1 MMTFDFSW
9 YRPADESAWDAFV
22 QASRNGVFLFERSY
36 MDYHTDRFLGA
47 SVMVRRSCDNELV
60 AVLPAH
66 EQTADGRRVLYSHG
80 GLTFGGLVMHEKLGG
95 SEVLLLM
102 EGLLAWVG
110 RQGFRKLIYRPVPH
124 PYHRLPSEDDI
135 YALHRLGARVTN
147 VLLSST
153 LDLERDSPPSSRRKK
168 HASNARKAGV
178 VVVPCT
184 LDEFWPVLVDTLRR
198 RHGVDPVHSLQEMK
212 ALAARLRYIEAIGAR
227 VDSKRG
233 DVVAG
238 AVLYQYRGL
247 LHAQY
252 LASTEEGYR
261 ISAMNAV
268 IEHAIRLAKDRGNRW
283 FSLGASTEQGGRVLN
298 DGLLAYKE
306 QFGARSTLLHTYEVD
321 TESHHA

>member
-1 MMTFDFSW
+1 MQ
-9 YRPADESAWDAFV
+9 RHKRES
-22 QASRNGVFLFERSY
+22 
-36 MDYHTDRFLGA
+36 
-47 SVMVRRSCDNELV
+47 
-60 AVLPAH
+60 
-66 EQTADGRRVLYSHG
+66 
-80 GLTFGGLVMHEKLGG
+80 
-95 SEVLLLM
+95 VLL
-102 EGLLAWVG
+102 
-110 RQGFRKLIYRPVPH
+110 
-124 PYHRLPSEDDI
+124 
-135 YALHRLGARVTN
+135 T
-147 VLLSST
+147 ST
-153 LDLERDSPPSSRRKK
+153 AES
-168 HASNARKAGV
+168 
-178 VVVPCT
+178 
-184 LDEFWPVLVDTLRR
+184 
-198 RHGVDPVHSLQEMK
+198 
-212 ALAARLRYIEAIGAR
+212 GAR

-268 IEHAIRLAKDRGNRW
+268 IEHAIRLAKDRGNHW